1 MIVWYYTYYVIY
13 GLIMA
18 NSIHLHF
25 FYVCSMQIF
34 KPPRAYLPPWQS
46 SQGHPDFS
54 APHDPR
60 HQSQRRQHT
69 ASWPEAPRKTASFQR
84 CAAWRVMVARHKIT
98 CPFPFLCGSPARK
111 FANHAVVDPC
121 LGLWICDTK
130 WYGFRASTH
139 WKLWLPLT

>member
-1 MIVWYYTYYVIY
+1 MYDSMIMYYVIY

-18 NSIHLHF
+18 NSVHLHF
-25 FYVCSMQIF
+25 LMSVACGSLNLRERIHHHDNHG
-34 KPPRAYLPPWQS
+34 K
-46 SQGHPDFS
+46 GHPDFS